1 MLQGMT
7 GFGSSEKGD
16 FRVEV
21 RSLNSRFLEIN
32 LKLPSGLM
40 EQDILLRNIIKG
52 RFARGKFDVFVTVR
66 SGRQGFSLNVSKA
79 RQVYEAMEGLRRE
92 LSIPGQTGI
101 RELAAMKDL
110 FVSEESGQDAASIEG
125 AFEEALS
132 GAEAMRLREGRM
144 IAEDIDGRIAS
155 LGRIN
160 GRMKELLPAT
170 LSGLKE
176 KYASKIK
183 SMLQETGWD
192 EGRLLQEAAILA
204 ERADIA
210 EELTRIAGHLD
221 QMKKI
226 IRGNDKTGREL
237 DFLLQELHREANTIG
252 SKTSDMEITARA
264 IEFKT
269 EVERIRQQA
278 QNLQ

>member
-1 MLQGMT
+1 MT
-7 GFGSSEKGD
+7 GFGSCERGE

-40 EQDILLRNIIKG
+40 EQDVLLRNAIKG
-52 RFARGKFDVFVTVR
+52 RFARGRFDVFVTVKP
-66 SGRQGFSLNVSKA
+66 GGQAFSLDAGKA
-79 RQVYEAMEGLRRE
+79 GRVYEALEALRRE
-92 LSIPGQTGI
+92 LSIPGQAGI
-101 RELAAMKDL
+101 GELLALKDL
-110 FVSEESGQDAASIEG
+110 FVSEDTGMDTAFLLE
-125 AFEEALS
+125 AFETAIA
-132 GAEAMRLREGRM
+132 GVEAMRLGEGRM
-144 IAEDIDGRIAS
+144 IAEDIGRRLDV

-160 GRMKELLPAT
+160 GRMKELLPQT
-170 LSGLKE
+170 LSDLRE
-176 KYASKIK
+176 KYALKIK

-192 EGRLLQEAAILA
+192 DGRLIQEAAVLA

-210 EELTRIAGHLD
+210 EELTRIEGHLGEAG
-221 QMKKI
+221 KI
-226 IRGNDKTGREL
+226 IGGGGQAGRQL
-237 DFLLQELHREANTIG
+237 DFLLQELHREVNTIC
-252 SKTSDMEITARA
+252 SKTGDMEITARA

>member
-1 MLQGMT
+1 MT